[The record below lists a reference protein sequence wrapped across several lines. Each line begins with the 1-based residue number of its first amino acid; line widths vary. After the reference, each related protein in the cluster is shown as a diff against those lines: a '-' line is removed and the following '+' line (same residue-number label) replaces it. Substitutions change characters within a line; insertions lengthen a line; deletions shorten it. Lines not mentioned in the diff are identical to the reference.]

1 MKITD
6 LPDHYLVI
14 DDNGAARLVTPG
26 SDSLSDLQTLV
37 DGWIECVGLPGGMDC
52 WVNEEGL
59 LRNPQDFSYNYLAT
73 HIVREWTGQPYD
85 LVGPAVFTSHNDE
98 TGATLP
104 CLPGFTANE
113 MEKGMELTPRFSGT
127 NVLLLFHTVQEVA
140 DAQAESRRIY
150 MEAQA

>member
-1 MKITD
+1 M
-6 LPDHYLVI
+6 
-14 DDNGAARLVTPG
+14 
-26 SDSLSDLQTLV
+26 
-37 DGWIECVGLPGGMDC
+37 
-52 WVNEEGL
+52 
-59 LRNPQDFSYNYLAT
+59 
-73 HIVREWTGQPYD
+73 
-85 LVGPAVFTSHNDE
+85 FTSHNDE

>member
-1 MKITD
+1 MVITN
-6 LPDHYLVI
+6 PHYLVI

-26 SDSLSDLQTLV
+26 DDSLADLQSLV
-37 DGWIECVGLPGGMDC
+37 DGWVECVGLPGGVDA

-85 LVGPAVFTSHNDE
+85 LVGPCVFTGHNDE

-104 CLPGFTANE
+104 CLPGFTADN
-113 MEKGMELTPRFSGT
+113 MAKGMELTPRFEGS
-127 NVLLLFHTVQEVA
+127 NVLMLFHTVQECA
-140 DAQAESRRIY
+140 DLMTESRREF
-150 MEAQA
+150 MEARA